1 MPGPGPCGASASAR
15 ARRGACSRRSNVS
28 RGRATR
34 RGAEPSLLLALALA
48 SPEPLNVAVAVAL
61 HVIVGQ
67 LVGQAMVD
75 EYDGDTE
82 PVRVRSHERLLREL
96 SES

>member
-1 MPGPGPCGASASAR
+1 MLSLRTTHALLVASSA
-15 ARRGACSRRSNVS
+15 
-28 RGRATR
+28 
-34 RGAEPSLLLALALA
+34 LLALALA
-48 SPEPLNVAVAVAL
+48 SLEPLNVAVAVAL

-82 PVRVRSHERLLREL
+82 PARVRSRDD
-96 SES
+96 S

>member
-1 MPGPGPCGASASAR
+1 MLSLRTTHALLVASSA
-15 ARRGACSRRSNVS
+15 
-28 RGRATR
+28 
-34 RGAEPSLLLALALA
+34 LLALALA
-48 SPEPLNVAVAVAL
+48 SLQPLNVALAVAL

-82 PVRVRSHERLLREL
+82 PVRVRTRDRS
-96 SES
+96 